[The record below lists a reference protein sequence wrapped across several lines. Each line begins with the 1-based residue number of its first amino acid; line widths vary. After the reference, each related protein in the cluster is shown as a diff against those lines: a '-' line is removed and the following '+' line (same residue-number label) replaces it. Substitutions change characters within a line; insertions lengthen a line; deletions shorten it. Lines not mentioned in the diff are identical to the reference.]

1 LNVGEEAARACA
13 AYLTKFWKDGQLPMR
28 YDWGLSC
35 MPLGGYNTY
44 TTTQSPINKQRQLL
58 NTLLMTT
65 DVLPLVRDCLPGFR
79 AMERHMVRWL
89 KARFGTRVKLFEA
102 HGLRQGPLTK
112 SSTSFA
118 IHRDDEVYG
127 FIKYS
132 VIVKLTSDEA
142 GEAASSMRVVGAP
155 RHFKYGPTAG
165 DSGCFR
171 AGLFHE
177 SVEPRSARE
186 HFKIAFFFR
195 RRRKQGKASPGV

>member
-1 LNVGEEAARACA
+1 MPRVRA
-13 AYLTKFWKDGQLPMR
+13 
-28 YDWGLSC
+28 
-35 MPLGGYNTY
+35 
-44 TTTQSPINKQRQLL
+44 
-58 NTLLMTT
+58 
-65 DVLPLVRDCLPGFR
+65 CLPGFR
-79 AMERHMVRWL
+79 IMERELVRWL
-89 KARFGTRVKLFEA
+89 KQNFKTNVELFEA
-102 HGLRQGPLTK
+102 HGLRQAPWTGNATN
-112 SSTSFA
+112 FA
-118 IHRDDEVYG
+118 IHRDDEVYEC
-127 FIKYS
+127 IKYT